1 MISDQPLANPLLVSP
16 ETAADILEISRTQV
30 YVMLASGELPS
41 LKIGRL
47 RRIPVRALEEWIQDR
62 MSAQKAVSVTPTR

>member
-1 MISDQPLANPLLVSP
+1 MTDLITVPAPLLVSP
-16 ETAADILEISRTQV
+16 ETAAGILEVSRTQV

-47 RRIPVRALEEWIQDR
+47 RRIPVRALEEWIASQ
-62 MSAQKAVSVTPTR
+62 MSAS